1 MNPDLIKQIEQK
13 LGLLFINEESPNN
26 LCFANDND
34 SLKDQFKTT
43 FNSRD
48 LYHFFKI
55 NTNQQIPESSE
66 EFWEIV
72 KRGKTL

>member
-13 LGLLFINEESPNN
+13 LGLLFIYEKSPSN

-34 SLKDQFKTT
+34 SLKDEFKTT

-48 LYHFFKI
+48 LYHFLKI